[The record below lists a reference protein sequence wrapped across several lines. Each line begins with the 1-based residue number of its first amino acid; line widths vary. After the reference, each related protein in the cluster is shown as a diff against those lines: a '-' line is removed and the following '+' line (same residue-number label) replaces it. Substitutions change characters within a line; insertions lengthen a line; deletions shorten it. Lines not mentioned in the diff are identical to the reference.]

1 VYNSGVTISGN
12 GLRKPKSEKSFDFRE
27 TVRKPSLTQ
36 PGNYPFRRNFK
47 SMNSALKKSL
57 LAIGALAGTV
67 AATVSSASAAFTGT
81 FSNAM
86 TTEQTTALNG
96 VADASLDGII
106 DFFYTGVIYILG
118 FITQPAVIG
127 VLVAM
132 GLMGWVYS
140 KIRARWSGL

>member
-1 VYNSGVTISGN
+1 
-12 GLRKPKSEKSFDFRE
+12 
-27 TVRKPSLTQ
+27 
-36 PGNYPFRRNFK
+36 
-47 SMNSALKKSL
+47 MNNTLKKSL
-57 LAIGALAGTV
+57 LALGALAGTV
-67 AATVSSASAAFTGT
+67 VATVSSASAAFTGT

-86 TTEQTTALNG
+86 TSDQETSLDE
-96 VADASLDGII
+96 VANASLDGII

-127 VLVAM
+127 VIVAM